1 MPKVSFLSPVPAS
14 LQWLGQNLV
23 RARFAPWLH
32 SNSFGQARGS
42 SDWIRE
48 ASSNSSGG
56 PSLQGRP
63 HPWGKSV
70 SDTWHHLA
78 HHCADVA
85 ACFLAW
91 LETPVIRGRLEAAA
105 GRKLSTSDVA
115 RLAVLVFLH
124 DTGKLHP
131 GFQAKAWPEGPGRPP
146 LRGHVAEGLAALWCG
161 HRGKPAWRVCD
172 GQIASAL
179 HVPLIRRWCGGDP
192 EPLLRATIGHH
203 GRPFS
208 VDHLASTGWEAV
220 PAMGYDPLAAAREL
234 GELLPRWFPAAFQAG
249 GEVLPRDPRFLHL
262 LCGIMTLMDWVGS
275 NRAVFPFQ
283 PDPDP
288 DYFWRQAWPSAK
300 RALAGMGLDS
310 RVLGQR
316 IGDVTGF
323 ACVAPG
329 RAPRPAQAALAAW
342 PLDDPLV
349 ILEAETGSGKTEA
362 ALWRFARLFA
372 AGCVDGLYFAVPTR
386 AAARQ
391 LHGRVSHAMKALFR
405 AQSPEPVLAIP
416 GYMQAGDATGMLVE
430 HRGVIWD
437 DAPPAGQSSES
448 QLLARW
454 AAESSKRFLAA
465 TVAVG
470 TVDQAMLAALEVK
483 HAHLRAA
490 SLARSLLVVDEAHAS
505 DRYMAR
511 ILRALLDAHLGWG
524 GHALLMSATLGA
536 SARVRWL
543 SQGRPMVPGLA
554 EAAAEPYPALS
565 SRRSPISAITR
576 GEGQAKRVAM
586 VSHHG
591 WSGQDAARLA
601 IPAAAASARVLI
613 IRNTVCRAIETLDAV
628 VAQGGSAL
636 LWQMAGAPAVH
647 HSRFAAEDRDLLD
660 REVEQVLAPRRS
672 SPGPGVIVIGTQ
684 TLEQSLD
691 IDADLLITDLCPV
704 DVLLQRIGRLHRH
717 AGLRPPGFEAAR
729 CHVLAPAEG
738 LDRLAAPSFDNGLG
752 AFTSGAGL
760 EGVYL
765 NLPSAALT
773 LHELEAQPVWEI
785 PAMNRAL
792 VEAATHD
799 EAIETFVAEAGPAW
813 QRYWHNYA
821 GRAMA
826 DTLAADHVV
835 LPFDAPLVDEEGTPL
850 LFLGD
855 EQAVRTRLGA
865 EGAMIRFHR
874 EVIGPFGTPVSRITL
889 PAHWSRGL
897 AHEDAPVAPE
907 VREDGT
913 LAFALEARR
922 FVYSRRGLERARHA

>member
-1 MPKVSFLSPVPAS
+1 MHDRR
-14 LQWLGQNLV
+14 N
-23 RARFAPWLH
+23 
-32 SNSFGQARGS
+32 
-42 SDWIRE
+42 
-48 ASSNSSGG
+48 
-56 PSLQGRP
+56 
-63 HPWGKSV
+63 PWGKSAPN
-70 SDTWHHLA
+70 TWHYLA

-85 ACFLAW
+85 ACFRAW
-91 LETPVIRGRLEAAA
+91 VETPVIRGRLEAAA
-105 GRKLSTSDVA
+105 GRMLSTRDLA

-131 GFQAKAWPEGPGRPP
+131 GFQAKAWPEDVARPP

-161 HRGKPAWRVCD
+161 KPSSPAYRVC
-172 GQIASAL
+172 GGEISKAL
-179 HVPLIRRWCGGDP
+179 HVPLIRQWCGGDP
-192 EPLLRATIGHH
+192 APLLHATIGHH
-203 GRPFS
+203 GRPFE

-220 PAMGYDPLAAAREL
+220 PAMGYDPLESAREL
-234 GELLPRWFPAAFQAG
+234 GKLLPRWFPAAFEAG
-249 GEVLPRDPRFLHL
+249 GELLPRDPRFLHL
-262 LCGIMTLMDWVGS
+262 LCGITTLMDWVGS

-283 PDPDP
+283 PGPDP
-288 DYFWRQAWPSAK
+288 DYFCRQALP
-300 RALAGMGLDS
+300 RAQQTLVGIGLDS
-310 RVLGQR
+310 RELGQR
-316 IGDVTGF
+316 IADVTGF

-391 LHGRVSHAMKALFR
+391 LHRRVSHAMKALFG

-437 DAPPAGQSSES
+437 DSPPAGQSSES

-470 TVDQAMLAALEVK
+470 TVDQAMLAALQVK

-505 DRYMAR
+505 DRYMTR
-511 ILRALLDAHLGWG
+511 ILRTLLDAHLGWG

-536 SARVRWL
+536 SARVQWL
-543 SQGRPMVPGLA
+543 SQRRPRVPSLA
-554 EAAAEPYPALS
+554 EATAAPYPALS
-565 SRRSPISAITR
+565 SRQSPVPAVI
-576 GEGQAKRVAM
+576 QAGGHEKRVCM
-586 VSHHG
+586 VGHRG
-591 WSGQDAARLA
+591 WSGEDAARLA
-601 IPAAAASARVLI
+601 IPAAAAGARVLI
-613 IRNTVCRAIETLDAV
+613 IRNTVTRAIETLDAV

-636 LWQMAGAPAVH
+636 LWKVAGAPAVH

-660 REVEQVLAPRRS
+660 REVESVLAPRWGP
-672 SPGPGVIVIGTQ
+672 PGPGVIVIGTQ

-691 IDADLLITDLCPV
+691 IDADLLITDLCPI

-738 LDRLAAPSFDNGLG
+738 LDRLAAPRFDNGLG
-752 AFTSGAGL
+752 AFTSKAEL

-765 NLPSAALT
+765 NLPAAALT
-773 LHELEAQPVWEI
+773 LRQIEMHPVWRI
-785 PAMNRAL
+785 PAMNRTL

-799 EAIETFVAEAGPAW
+799 EAIEAFVGAAGPTW
-813 QRYWHNYA
+813 QRYWQDYA
-821 GRAMA
+821 GRRIA
-826 DTLAADHVV
+826 DTAAAAHVA
-835 LPFDAPLVDEEGTPL
+835 LPFDTPLVDEEGKPL

-855 EQAVRTRLGA
+855 EQLIRTRLGS
-865 EGAMIRFHR
+865 EGAVIRFAGA
-874 EVIGPFGTPVSRITL
+874 ISGPFGAPVSRITL
-889 PAHWSRGL
+889 PAHWSRDIPL
-897 AHEDAPVAPE
+897 DDMPVAPE

-913 LAFALEARR
+913 LAFAIGAHR
-922 FVYSRRGLERARHA
+922 FVYSRRGLERARPA